1 MEVVYRLIPLP
12 VVRGVQLSQ
21 GLSFAMTTLNYI
33 RKEQD
38 FSKSKSSGER
48 YWVGRDGLLL
58 VLVCAGFIAVVNGAG
73 ED

>member
-48 YWVGRDGLLL
+48 Y
-58 VLVCAGFIAVVNGAG
+58 
-73 ED
+73 